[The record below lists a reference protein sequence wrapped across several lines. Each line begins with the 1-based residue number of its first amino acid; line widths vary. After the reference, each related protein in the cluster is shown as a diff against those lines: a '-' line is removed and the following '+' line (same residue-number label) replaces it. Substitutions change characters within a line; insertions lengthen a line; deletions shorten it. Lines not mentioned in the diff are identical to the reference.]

1 MAAAAVGAEEW
12 SVSKK
17 GGGGGGDGGFGV
29 ERDVFNACFILCFL
43 EGGGG
48 DGDNACL
55 LWPLNTLFF
64 PDLWHTL

>member
-1 MAAAAVGAEEW
+1 MGAEEW

-17 GGGGGGDGGFGV
+17 GGGGGGGV

-48 DGDNACL
+48 RRG
-55 LWPLNTLFF
+55 
-64 PDLWHTL
+64 